1 MKTLEDFTN
10 FYNTALLADLK
21 VLEQERRKIVTKLIY
36 VMVAIL
42 CILGVCLLISMTNLQ
57 VKTPFVFIVTIIS
70 ILAYAAIYYFMTR
83 GHVARFKS
91 LVIQRIVHF
100 IDENL
105 NYDADEC
112 IDKSTFMLSKI
123 FTTKPNQY
131 QGDDL
136 VWGKTGAT
144 EIKFSEIKAEHESGS
159 GKNRRRYTIFKGLF
173 FIGDF
178 NLFCRSNDLSNDVV
192 GSSFDL

>member
-57 VKTPFVFIVTIIS
+57 VETPFVFIVTIIS

-83 GHVARFKS
+83 GYVARFKS

-100 IDENL
+100 IDDNL
-105 NYDADEC
+105 NYNADGC
-112 IDKSTFMLSKI
+112 IDKTTFILSKI
-123 FTTKPNQY
+123 FTKKPNRY

-136 VWGKTGAT
+136 VWGKQAQLKLSSLRLRPHMKAALVRTGGGT
-144 EIKFSEIKAEHESGS
+144 QYLRGFFSSAILISTLPAKQ
-159 GKNRRRYTIFKGLF
+159 
-173 FIGDF
+173 
-178 NLFCRSNDLSNDVV
+178 
-192 GSSFDL
+192 